1 MHTPPS
7 SPTPRTPSPP
17 HSTDP
22 SAYWESQIRQRWL
35 SPRSSSAPPP
45 PPSPPEASPSTSTS
59 ASTCD
64 ARPPPSE
71 SKKPKDPLFQ
81 ERIAMLEQMLR
92 AANSAPASASSLAGR
107 AVPPPLAALSVPA
120 ADASGSGGAE
130 SRGLVVPGHGQA
142 AEDQDGLDEE
152 PDGGCAIRGAG
163 EAGKGTA
170 QELKKV
176 SEGIFLAFKQGRP
189 LKESL
194 PLSLVTSLL
203 YRSWTLDGTI
213 PSNYVPSLADPDP
226 PMPTPL
232 SFSADTPTFPS
243 PLALLSQVNSSAV
256 TPLPSNSDDL
266 PPTPTD
272 APPPPPA
279 AAAPSPT
286 VSPAT
291 PLKPVLSPLQ
301 PRAGSGASPAPSL
314 EGMGADTGSGKLKLD
329 VLRGSRWR
337 TERDVASGSD
347 VI

>member
-1 MHTPPS
+1 MPTPPS
-7 SPTPRTPSPP
+7 SPTPRTPSPT
-17 HSTDP
+17 HSADP
-22 SAYWESQIRQRWL
+22 SAYWETQIRQRWL
-35 SPRSSSAPPP
+35 SPRSSAQ
-45 PPSPPEASPSTSTS
+45 PPSPPEASLS
-59 ASTCD
+59 ASTRD
-64 ARPPPSE
+64 ASPSPSE
-71 SKKPKDPLFQ
+71 TKKPKDPLFQ
-81 ERIAMLEQMLR
+81 ERIATLEQMLR
-92 AANSAPASASSLAGR
+92 AANGAPTSSAASLAGL
-107 AVPPPLAALSVPA
+107 AIPPPLAALSVPA

-130 SRGLVVPGHGQA
+130 SRGLAQGKSQGK
-142 AEDQDGLDEE
+142 EDQDGLDEE

-163 EAGKGTA
+163 EGGKGTA
-170 QELKKV
+170 QELKRV

-243 PLALLSQVNSSAV
+243 PLALLSQVNSNAV

-272 APPPPPA
+272 APPPPRP
-279 AAAPSPT
+279 AAPSTT

-301 PRAGSGASPAPSL
+301 PRAGSAAPHPPTPSL
-314 EGMGADTGSGKLKLD
+314 EGMGADAGSGKLKLD